1 MQSIILVRHGYL
13 ASWDQDLKAR
23 GTPPHLRIDPA
34 LADFGQKQAERTAA
48 YIAALGDVDA
58 ILSSPFRH
66 CLETADVIAQA
77 TKTDVTPDWRLGNV
91 LISQVLGIPFSPTSG
106 LDPEWKDRR
115 EEAGK
120 PAHPESD
127 KTVQDR
133 VMKMV
138 LELKARK
145 PLAQR
150 IVIVSHEIILKEL
163 FNKMNGRAITLDWHP
178 CAVTTLNRPKLMD
191 RVWKLAGKF
200 ADIQHLGEDDRC
212 EPVEN
217 IVVKYHPNDSR
228 S

>member
-1 MQSIILVRHGYL
+1 MQTILLVRHGYV

-34 LADFGQKQAERTAA
+34 LAEIGRQQAAA
-48 YIAALGDVDA
+48 VATSVASLGDIDA

-66 CLETADVIAQA
+66 CLETADVISST
-77 TKTDVTPDWRLGNV
+77 TKTAVTADWRLGNV
-91 LISQVLGIPFSPTSG
+91 LLSQVLGIPFSPNSAM
-106 LDPEWKDRR
+106 DPEWKARR
-115 EEAGK
+115 EDAGK
-120 PAHPESD
+120 PSHPESD
-127 KTVQDR
+127 RTIQER
-133 VMKMV
+133 VTKIM

-178 CAVTTLNRPKLMD
+178 GAITTLSRPKLMD
-191 RVWKLAGKF
+191 RTWKLTGKF
-200 ADIQHLGEDDRC
+200 ASIEHLGELDRC
-212 EPVEN
+212 EPADN